1 MKKKLAVVVLG
12 AFLVTGLFGCG
23 NKVPEGTVATVNG
36 APISQEML
44 DANYTQYLQ
53 MFQMYGADITT
64 DEVKVAA
71 QKAALESLT
80 AQELLRQEA
89 EKRGLEVND
98 EEVEAGLQKLADTY
112 YSGSMDDLK
121 AAVEQSKMT
130 MDAYKQMLKDS
141 LLQDKL
147 RQALVDEP
155 EVVDVVKARHILI
168 NAETENAEQVAQD
181 IITQLDNG
189 ADFATLAKEKSQD
202 PGSAANGGDLGYFA
216 VTGVTTSKMVDE
228 FSKAAQELEAGEYSK
243 TPVKTQFGY
252 HIILVEDKQS
262 DVNLLE
268 DAEKYGSVLQG
279 IYQYGLDN
287 LLASLQENAKIE
299 ILIDEDVVPENAAT
313 GETTDNA
320 GDANA
325 DAGANADETAE
336 NDAK

>member
-23 NKVPEGTVATVNG
+23 NKVPDGTVATVNG

-53 MFQMYGADITT
+53 MFQMYGADVAS

-89 EKRGLEVND
+89 EKRGLEVSD
-98 EEVEAGLQKLADTY
+98 EEVEAGLQQLADAY

-121 AAVEQSKMT
+121 AAVEQSNMT
-130 MDAYKQMLKDS
+130 MDAYKQMLRDS
-141 LLQDKL
+141 LLQDEL

-155 EVVDVVKARHILI
+155 EVVDVVKAKHILI

-181 IITQLDNG
+181 IIAQLDNG
-189 ADFATLAKEKSQD
+189 ADFAALAKEKSQD

-287 LLASLQENAKIE
+287 LLASLQEDAKIE
-299 ILIDEDVVPENAAT
+299 ILIDEEAVPENPAAD
-313 GETTDNA
+313 ETADNA
-320 GDANA
+320 GEA
-325 DAGANADETAE
+325 DADETAE
-336 NDAK
+336 GEAAQE